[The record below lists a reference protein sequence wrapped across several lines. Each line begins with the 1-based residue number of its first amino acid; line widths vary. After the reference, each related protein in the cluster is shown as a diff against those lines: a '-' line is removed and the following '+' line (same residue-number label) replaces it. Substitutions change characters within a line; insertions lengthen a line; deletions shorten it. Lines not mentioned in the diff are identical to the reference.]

1 LTPFLNA
8 RRVRAVDIAVAV
20 WIVFWIVV
28 AVVAAS
34 RIDSLRSLADP
45 VVNTADG
52 LQKTVKTLEGL
63 SNIPFVGGSIGGV
76 VKQVEATAA
85 NAAHE
90 AAKAKATIGRT
101 ALLVGIALGVGPAAL
116 ALLLY
121 LPLRLPW
128 RREVADIRRA
138 LAADPNDSELARY
151 LARRAVGGMSYAEVR
166 AWGGDPWRA
175 AESGDAWPLADRE
188 LRRLGLRRPP
198 LGAAAS

>member
-1 LTPFLNA
+1 LTSFLSA
-8 RRVRAVDIAVAV
+8 RRVVVLDIVVAV

-28 AVVAAS
+28 AVGAAS
-34 RIDSLRSLADP
+34 RIDSLKSLADP
-45 VVNTADG
+45 VVHTADG
-52 LQKTVKTLEGL
+52 LQQTVKSLEGL

-85 NAAHE
+85 SAANE
-90 AAKAKATIGRT
+90 AAKAKATIRRT

-121 LPLRLPW
+121 LPFRLPW
-128 RREVADIRRA
+128 RRKVADIRRA

-151 LARRAVGGMSYAEVR
+151 LARQALGGMSYAEVR
-166 AWGGDPWRA
+166 AWGRDPWRE
-175 AESGDAWPLADRE
+175 AESGDAWPLAALE

-198 LGAAAS
+198 LAAAAS